1 MGVDRGG
8 DEEQWNESKKEEEGG
23 GLGEGPEE
31 PVGCVE
37 EAVGDG
43 EEHHGAP
50 SVQPGE
56 QQCTKAQG
64 HQGHQAAG
72 ALPLPARLYHHLQP
86 ALTKFTKTATRGRS
100 SGVEAPHAFAASL
113 PLTRRLRGETAERRF
128 NALRSPLR
136 KTGDSSNL

>member
-8 DEEQWNESKKEEEGG
+8 DEEQRNERKKEEEEG

-50 SVQPGE
+50 SVQPG
-56 QQCTKAQG
+56 G
-64 HQGHQAAG
+64 HQDLGAPPGHQAAWTLSQFKHNLG
-72 ALPLPARLYHHLQP
+72 
-86 ALTKFTKTATRGRS
+86 
-100 SGVEAPHAFAASL
+100 SG
-113 PLTRRLRGETAERRF
+113 
-128 NALRSPLR
+128 
-136 KTGDSSNL
+136 

>member
-8 DEEQWNESKKEEEGG
+8 QEEQWNEGKKEK
-23 GLGEGPEE
+23 GEGPEE
-31 PVGCVE
+31 PDVGFAE

-56 QQCTKAQG
+56 HQCTKAQG

-72 ALPLPARLYHHLQP
+72 ALPLLARLYHHLQ
-86 ALTKFTKTATRGRS
+86 
-100 SGVEAPHAFAASL
+100 
-113 PLTRRLRGETAERRF
+113 
-128 NALRSPLR
+128 
-136 KTGDSSNL
+136 